1 MAWLGL
7 NLNLQYL
14 SSLVSVVL
22 IGYTQEQMESAVK
35 IPQSGGQDQHVMTDE
50 MPLMNFFATTLV
62 YLDWLYMSIWVW
74 SLENQPCH

>member
-7 NLNLQYL
+7 NLNLQYM

-22 IGYTQEQMESAVK
+22 VGNTQEQMESAVK

-50 MPLMNFFATTLV
+50 MPLMNFFATILV
-62 YLDWLYMSIWVW
+62 YLDWLYLSIWVW